1 MTYSVNNIR
10 IDNTLVFGT
19 GATAGYV
26 LAIEADG
33 STYWSSPQSGSSGA
47 SGSSGTSGSSG
58 SSGVNGTEGSSGS
71 SGVNGTSGTSGSS
84 GTSGVSGTSGS
95 SPIGNIII
103 SPSSPNNIIDI
114 WSGSQVQYNALSPTY
129 STTTIYFIE

>member
-19 GATAGYV
+19 GATAGFV

-47 SGSSGTSGSSG
+47 SGSSGTSGTSG
-58 SSGVNGTEGSSGS
+58 SSGINGSTGSSGI
-71 SGVNGTSGTSGSS
+71 NGTSGINGNDGSS

-95 SPIGNIII
+95 SPIGDIII

-114 WSGSQVQYNALSPTY
+114 WSGTQSQYDALSPTY